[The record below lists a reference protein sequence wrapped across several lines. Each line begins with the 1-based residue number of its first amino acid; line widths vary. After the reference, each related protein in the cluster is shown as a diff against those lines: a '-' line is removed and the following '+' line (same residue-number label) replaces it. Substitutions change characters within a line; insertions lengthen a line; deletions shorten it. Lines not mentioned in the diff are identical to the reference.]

1 MQARPAI
8 RNTSKSRGVWGMDE
22 DITDDVDRGDA
33 KSRPRRFDGLSG
45 GVSGGVSVPVLC
57 TANFCV
63 YACVRVRK
71 QRASR
76 VRECVPGPI
85 QAQPS
90 PASTDLPLQSRVTA
104 CDRRGQ
110 VCHGCGLG
118 SRCNQCSRVCIW
130 LAKGIPR
137 IDSTAVVAG
146 KAVLDRPS
154 GRTAGRAS
162 RADNVR
168 LFAVHAD
175 SVRHPRRPGTPLAY
189 WPDHVLLADKAPRHK
204 KNT

>member
-1 MQARPAI
+1 
-8 RNTSKSRGVWGMDE
+8 MDE

-189 WPDHVLLADKAPRHK
+189 WRNHFLLVQ
-204 KNT
+204 